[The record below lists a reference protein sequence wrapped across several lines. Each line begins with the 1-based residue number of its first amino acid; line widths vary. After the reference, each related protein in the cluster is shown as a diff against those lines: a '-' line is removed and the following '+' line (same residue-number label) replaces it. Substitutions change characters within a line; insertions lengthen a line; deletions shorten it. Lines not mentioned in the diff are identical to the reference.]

1 MNPKLEEKMAK
12 EMKNRS
18 FERALNELEVK
29 VRILNGKE
37 ISLEE
42 SLNHFE
48 DGVKLVRECQ
58 QLLDNAENTMFE
70 LAQGSENNQNTVFTK
85 IEARDV

>member
-1 MNPKLEEKMAK
+1 MAK